1 MCVCMCVRVCA
12 YVSVCAHAS
21 CVCGLEINV
30 AYFTFL
36 VLINIIFFLE
46 KEAENRLAKKTL

>member
-30 AYFTFL
+30 AYFTL
-36 VLINIIFFLE
+36 WS
-46 KEAENRLAKKTL
+46 